1 MSSAL
6 YAVGYLL
13 VIVVV
18 SYLAYLSHIPE
29 PYIVAIVVIML
40 GIGVVSGIENAR
52 EKDLKVLRD
61 RPLPPVT
68 LGMWIPLRSSFWIL
82 GRSIRS
88 LSRGVFVSS
97 MCFLWCCLVRFRW
110 NR

>member
-13 VIVVV
+13 VVVVV

-29 PYIVAIVVIML
+29 AYILAIDVIMI

-52 EKDLKVLRD
+52 QKD
-61 RPLPPVT
+61 
-68 LGMWIPLRSSFWIL
+68 S
-82 GRSIRS
+82 
-88 LSRGVFVSS
+88 
-97 MCFLWCCLVRFRW
+97 
-110 NR
+110 NY